1 MSNKQKKLESFING
15 NIEKVRLENGQISWK
30 KLGKLILEE
39 FPGENVHK
47 ERIRSIYRKS
57 ADPTYKKW
65 HYKKQAVGSMA
76 REEKSYKEAI
86 LSRINKK
93 YSVAAL
99 ADRLDIPEEDLL
111 QEIVKLQFEGYAI
124 SLWQESGKRF
134 VQLDLKNRKDAEPTE
149 HFLNKTESKIKIAIF
164 SDTHIGHKQS
174 RKDKLNAF
182 ILEAYRQGIRDLFF
196 AGDLV
201 EGHYMAIRPTSIKEL
216 EAIGFDDQVELA
228 DETLPRLPGLTYHMI
243 SGNHDGSFT
252 RNAFANPVKTLA
264 KMRNDINYLG
274 HNFAKVWLNDKV
286 SIALIHP
293 TDGIGQSYDLKMKQ
307 HIDRARPEKLARFI
321 FMGHYHKFNHTHYKG
336 VDGYIMPAFV
346 GYSHFMDD
354 KNLATI
360 IGGIILTINL
370 NKDQEVIS
378 FIPEYFFFDE

>member
-1 MSNKQKKLESFING
+1 
-15 NIEKVRLENGQISWK
+15 
-30 KLGKLILEE
+30 
-39 FPGENVHK
+39 
-47 ERIRSIYRKS
+47 
-57 ADPTYKKW
+57 
-65 HYKKQAVGSMA
+65 MA

-99 ADRLDIPEEDLL
+99 ADRLGIKEEDLL
-111 QEIVKLQFEGYAI
+111 QEIVQLQFEGYAI

-164 SDTHIGHKQS
+164 SDTHIGHKQF

-182 ILEAYRQGIRDLFF
+182 ILEAYRQGIHDLFF

-336 VDGYIMPAFV
+336 VDGYIMPAFI